1 MSTLWIRLTDAQ
13 KAEIKSLAEKAG
25 CSASDY
31 VLSKAL
37 DLPLEE
43 IPEKEYTFTVK
54 GKQYSTKS
62 NNKKRKKV
70 MKTELC
76 KMAEEIDSALESEEE
91 YPNGL
96 ECFTEKGKRIFLR
109 YCSNKEVEFLKGLA
123 VYNIKQISGEFDDF
137 GSHRYEITK
146 R

>member
-76 KMAEEIDSALESEEE
+76 KMAEWLIASVLKADIRSS
-91 YPNGL
+91 NGQFARSSN
-96 ECFTEKGKRIFLR
+96 ETDGK
-109 YCSNKEVEFLKGLA
+109 
-123 VYNIKQISGEFDDF
+123 ISF
-137 GSHRYEITK
+137 SK
-146 R
+146 V